1 MAVLPIISMVNIK
14 RVNYQIFRSIIK
26 NCPVTKMGSI
36 LERKINLILRFCL
49 LIGIEIVQRGEGI
62 RMEI

>member
-1 MAVLPIISMVNIK
+1 MVNIK
-14 RVNYQIFRSIIK
+14 RANYQTFCSIIIR
-26 NCPVTKMGSI
+26 NCLVMKMGSI
-36 LERKINLILRFCL
+36 LGRKINLILRFCL